1 MADAEDSTNRW
12 RDVLTVVLGPSALGG
27 IAGCVVGSYLAI
39 TGSIQDPRAGLAAP
53 LTGLAPIGA
62 TVGALYALA
71 GIPLAALAIWW
82 IQRTGSRVAA
92 RAAATVAGTAAPA
105 GVMIADASSAPLD
118 HASATWAVAVLG
130 TVLIAGTLWAL
141 LGRLLPRNDEE
152 TNLAGHEGGP
162 PKAPTSGRRVGSGA
176 RQ

>member
-1 MADAEDSTNRW
+1 MTAAGSRTTWW

-27 IAGCVVGSYLAI
+27 IAGSIVGTYLAV

-62 TVGALYALA
+62 GVGALYALA

-82 IQRTGSRVAA
+82 VRRTGSRVGA

-105 GVMIADASSAPLD
+105 GVMMADASSAPLE
-118 HASATWAVAVLG
+118 HAPATWTVAAIG
-130 TVLIAGTLWAL
+130 TVLIAGALWAL
-141 LGRLLPRNDEE
+141 LGRLLPRNDQAA
-152 TNLAGHEGGP
+152 NPPQHEGSP
-162 PKAPTSGRRVGSGA
+162 PPVLDPSGHGRSPQG
-176 RQ
+176 